1 MERLFAL
8 TSVCIDV
15 AVMLAVCVCRGIG
28 PPALRQINFVGRACA
43 QSAVVDIRQVLRR
56 PMTHSIRSIVHPT
69 DFSHLSS
76 AAFAH
81 ALRIAIAAHSKL
93 QALHVD
99 QSQEDGNAGFPHMKR
114 MLVQWGLLQED
125 DSPVAVFSKLALVW
139 QNVTLDQQDPAPG
152 IVRFLDENFCD
163 LVVLAT
169 HGREGL
175 DRWLAGS
182 VAGAVFRQSSIPTL
196 FVPRGA
202 RGFVDQVSG
211 EIRLRR
217 VLIPVDHA
225 PVPARA
231 IETARGFAMLL
242 TGTEAAM
249 QLVHVGR
256 IAPAVRSAARAAHIT
271 IRYGNTVQTV
281 LAAATEYDAD
291 LICMPTAGRHGV
303 IDALRGSTTERVIR
317 QAPCPVLAVPAL

>member
-1 MERLFAL
+1 
-8 TSVCIDV
+8 
-15 AVMLAVCVCRGIG
+15 
-28 PPALRQINFVGRACA
+28 
-43 QSAVVDIRQVLRR
+43 
-56 PMTHSIRSIVHPT
+56 MTYSIRSIVQPT

-93 QALHVD
+93 QALYVD
-99 QSQEDGNAGFPHMKR
+99 QPGGADAGFPHVKR
-114 MLVQWGLLQED
+114 MLVQWGMLQEV
-125 DSPVAVFSKLALVW
+125 DSPAAVFTKLGLVW
-139 QNVTLDQQDPAPG
+139 QNVTLDQQDPASG

-182 VAGAVFRQSSIPTL
+182 VASAVFRQSSIPTL

-211 EIRLRR
+211 EVRLRR

-225 PVPARA
+225 PAPMRA
-231 IETARGFAMLL
+231 IETARSVAALL
-242 TGTEAAM
+242 TGADIAM
-249 QLVHVGR
+249 QLIHVGR
-256 IAPAVRSAARAAHIT
+256 IAPAVSHVAGAAPVT

-281 LAAATEYDAD
+281 LDAATEYDAD
-291 LICMPTAGRHGV
+291 LICMPTAGRQGV
-303 IDALRGSTTERVIR
+303 VDALRGSTTERVIR
-317 QAPCPVLAVPAL
+317 HAPCPVLAVPAL

>member
-1 MERLFAL
+1 
-8 TSVCIDV
+8 
-15 AVMLAVCVCRGIG
+15 
-28 PPALRQINFVGRACA
+28 
-43 QSAVVDIRQVLRR
+43 
-56 PMTHSIRSIVHPT
+56 MTYSIRSIVHPT

-76 AAFAH
+76 VAFAH
-81 ALRIAIAAHSKL
+81 ALRIAAAARSKL

-99 QSQEDGNAGFPHMKR
+99 HPQGDADAVFPHVKR

-125 DSPVAVFSKLALVW
+125 DSPAAVFAKLGLVW
-139 QNVTLDQQDPAPG
+139 QNVTLDRQEPAPG

-175 DRWLAGS
+175 DRWLNGS
-182 VAGAVFRQSSIPTL
+182 VASAVFRQSSIPTL
-196 FVPRGA
+196 FVPRST

-217 VLIPVDHA
+217 VIIPVDHA
-225 PVPARA
+225 PAPARA
-231 IETARGFAMLL
+231 IETARSFATLL
-242 TGTEAAM
+242 TGAEVAM

-256 IAPAVRSAARAAHIT
+256 IAPAVRDVAGAAPIT

-281 LAAATEYDAD
+281 LAAAAEYDAD
-291 LICMPTAGRHGV
+291 LICMPTAGRQGV
-303 IDALRGSTTERVIR
+303 VDALRGSTTERVIR

>member
-1 MERLFAL
+1 
-8 TSVCIDV
+8 
-15 AVMLAVCVCRGIG
+15 
-28 PPALRQINFVGRACA
+28 
-43 QSAVVDIRQVLRR
+43 
-56 PMTHSIRSIVHPT
+56 MTYSIHSIVHPT
-69 DFSHLSS
+69 DFSQLSS

-81 ALRIAIAAHSKL
+81 ALRIVVAARSKL

-99 QSQEDGNAGFPHMKR
+99 QPEGNADGSFPHVKR

-125 DSPVAVFSKLALVW
+125 DSPAAVFTRLGVLW
-139 QNVTLDQQDPAPG
+139 QNVTLDRQDPAPG

-175 DRWLAGS
+175 DRWLNGS
-182 VAGAVFRQSSIPTL
+182 VASAVFQQSSIPTL

-217 VLIPVDHA
+217 VLVPIDHA
-225 PVPARA
+225 PTPARA
-231 IETARGFAMLL
+231 IETARSFAMLL
-242 TGTEAAM
+242 TGAEVAM
-249 QLVHVGR
+249 QLLHVGR
-256 IAPAVRSAARAAHIT
+256 IAPAVRNAAGATPIT
-271 IRYGNTVQTV
+271 LRYGNTVQTI
-281 LAAATEYDAD
+281 LAAAIEYDAD
-291 LICMPTAGRHGV
+291 LICMPTAGRQGIV
-303 IDALRGSTTERVIR
+303 DALRGSITERVIR

>member
-1 MERLFAL
+1 
-8 TSVCIDV
+8 
-15 AVMLAVCVCRGIG
+15 
-28 PPALRQINFVGRACA
+28 
-43 QSAVVDIRQVLRR
+43 
-56 PMTHSIRSIVHPT
+56 MTYSIRSIVHPT
-69 DFSHLSS
+69 DFSYLSS

-81 ALRIAIAAHSKL
+81 ALRIAVAARSKL

-99 QSQEDGNAGFPHMKR
+99 QPQGYVYAGFPHVKR
-114 MLVQWGLLQED
+114 MLLQWGLSQEE
-125 DSPVAVFSKLALVW
+125 DSPAAVVTKLGLVW
-139 QNVTLDQQDPAPG
+139 QNLTLDPQDPAPG
-152 IVRFLDENFCD
+152 IVRFLDEDFCD

-175 DRWLAGS
+175 DRWLNGA
-182 VAGAVFRQSSIPTL
+182 VASAVFRQSSIPTL
-196 FVPRGA
+196 FVPCGA

-225 PVPARA
+225 PAPARA
-231 IETARGFAMLL
+231 IETASGFAMLL
-242 TGTEAAM
+242 TGAEVAM
-249 QLVHVGR
+249 QLLHVGR
-256 IAPAVRSAARAAHIT
+256 IAPTVRNVAGAAPVT

-291 LICMPTAGRHGV
+291 LICMPTAGRQGV
-303 IDALRGSTTERVIR
+303 VDALRGSTTERVIR